1 MGLRRDDIGSSPAQG
16 CVKRNDATAEREVI
30 MKQSEK
36 WQTTLGDLIVAL
48 TDEVDAR
55 IRDEKQTYAVVA
67 CILADLFKDSQPLA
81 LLSE

>member
-1 MGLRRDDIGSSPAQG
+1 MRSACRRRLG
-16 CVKRNDATAEREVI
+16 VRNATTQPLKREVI
-30 MKQSEK
+30 MKQPER

>member
-1 MGLRRDDIGSSPAQG
+1 M
-16 CVKRNDATAEREVI
+16 
-30 MKQSEK
+30 
-36 WQTTLGDLIVAL
+36 GDLIVAL

-67 CILADLFKDSQPLA
+67 CILADLCKDSQPLA

>member
-1 MGLRRDDIGSSPAQG
+1 MRSACRPRLG
-16 CVKRNDATAEREVI
+16 VRNATTQPLKREVI
-30 MKQSEK
+30 MKQSER